1 MKHDAP
7 VAEVMTPH
15 PRCARTD
22 QKLSDVRAALADSR
36 VHHLPIVDGQ
46 RLVGIISI
54 TDLLEYGFRP
64 RDTHQNLDEYLDA
77 HFSIEQL
84 MQSDVVTLPNNSTV
98 HDAAKVLTT
107 GKLHAVPV
115 VDDAG
120 NLVGIVT
127 STDLVSYLAS
137 QT

>member
-1 MKHDAP
+1 MKNDAP

-15 PRCARTD
+15 PRSVRID
-22 QKLSDVRAALADSR
+22 QQLSDARAALADHR
-36 VHHLPIVDGQ
+36 IHHLPIVDGQ

-64 RDTHQNLDEYLDA
+64 RDTHQNLDDYLDT
-77 HFSIEQL
+77 HFSIEQI
-84 MQSDVVTLPNNSTV
+84 MQSDVVTIPSDSTV
-98 HDAAKVLTT
+98 HDAAKALST
-107 GKLHAVPV
+107 GALHAVPV
-115 VDDAG
+115 VDDNG
-120 NLVGIVT
+120 NLIGIVT

>member
-1 MKHDAP
+1 MKHDSP

-15 PRCARTD
+15 PRSVRID
-22 QKLSDVRAALADSR
+22 QQLSDVRAALADHR
-36 VHHLPIVDGQ
+36 IHHLPIVDGQ

-64 RDTHQNLDEYLDA
+64 RDTHQNLDDYLDA
-77 HFSIEQL
+77 HFSIAQI
-84 MQSDVVTLPNNSTV
+84 MQADVNTIPSNSTV
-98 HDAAKVLTT
+98 HDAAKALTT
-107 GKLHAVPV
+107 GSLHAVPV
-115 VDDAG
+115 VDGDG

-137 QT
+137 QI

>member
-1 MKHDAP
+1 MKNDAP

-15 PRCARTD
+15 PRSVRID
-22 QKLSDVRAALADSR
+22 QQLSDARAALADHR
-36 VHHLPIVDGQ
+36 IHHLPIVDGQ

-77 HFSIEQL
+77 HFSIKQI
-84 MQSDVVTLPNNSTV
+84 MQSEVVTLPNNSTI
-98 HDAAKVLTT
+98 HDAAKVLAT
-107 GKLHAVPV
+107 GSLHAVPV
-115 VDDAG
+115 VDDKG
-120 NLVGIVT
+120 DLIGIVT

-137 QT
+137 QA